1 MKMRRAASVAAVVV
15 VVAAGV
21 VLVRR
26 ERVDRNAAAVPS
38 EMAQARPAEWNAS
51 GESLRPAAVL
61 HEAQVEQAE
70 REVPPVEEAPNGKLR
85 KVVMKDGSVVEME
98 FRPVAA
104 VRAEGSLPEN
114 SVLRNGVLTIFHAN
128 GQVEESGPFDGEH
141 KQGQWTC
148 WSETGVVLLQ
158 GRYENG
164 KTEGLWRAWS
174 DEGVLVGETETHEGK
189 FDGFCRFWTPDG
201 ALDIAR
207 TGTYRAGTKL
217 E

>member
-1 MKMRRAASVAAVVV
+1 MKTTRAVAVGAIVVV
-15 VVAAGV
+15 VLTVF
-21 VLVRR
+21 VLRKR
-26 ERVDRNAAAVPS
+26 EPVDRNAAAAPS
-38 EMAQARPAEWNAS
+38 EMAQVRLARQDVNDEA
-51 GESLRPAAVL
+51 LRPAMVPQ
-61 HEAQVEQAE
+61 EPQEE
-70 REVPPVEEAPNGKLR
+70 RVVPAVEEAPNAKLR
-85 KVVMKDGSVVEME
+85 KLVMKDGSVVEME
-98 FRPVAA
+98 FRPAAA
-104 VRAEGSLPEN
+104 VRTENSLPEN
-114 SVLRNGVLTIFHAN
+114 SVLKNGVLTIFHAN
-128 GQVEESGPFDGEH
+128 GQAEESGPFDGDH
-141 KQGQWTC
+141 KQGQWTS

-201 ALDIAR
+201 ALDVAR

>member
-1 MKMRRAASVAAVVV
+1 MKKFRAARVAAVVV
-15 VVAAGV
+15 AVAVVAAGV

-38 EMAQARPAEWNAS
+38 GMAPERPAEGNAS
-51 GESLRPAAVL
+51 DEALRPAAVL
-61 HEAQVEQAE
+61 QEEQEE
-70 REVPPVEEAPNGKLR
+70 RVAPAVKEAPNSKLR

-98 FRPVAA
+98 FRPIAA
-104 VRAEGSLPEN
+104 LRAEDSLPEN

-128 GQVEESGPFDGEH
+128 GQAEESGPYDGEH

-189 FDGFCRFWTPDG
+189 FDGFCRFWTPEG
-201 ALDIAR
+201 SLDVAR
-207 TGTYRAGTKL
+207 TGTYRAGTKI